1 MPPSLAAPVG
11 KRIRDLH
18 SLVLDSVVGLPEEE
32 VYRRRGRTAP
42 PMAFHIWHLARWTD
56 RLQARLPELTP
67 QLRERLGE
75 RREVWVAERVAV
87 RWGLEGPGLGFGSTG
102 TGMDHEAEVLLRL
115 PSLVELRE
123 YAVQAFDFAGRSVD
137 AVDDAQFVTPCADLL
152 HESDEPTSVGAL
164 LIRHLEHLSRHLGMI
179 EALRGLLGQPGSAT
193 I

>member
-1 MPPSLAAPVG
+1 MQPSLAAPVG
-11 KRIRDLH
+11 RRIRDLH
-18 SLVLDSVVGLPEEE
+18 SLVLDSVVGLPEDE
-32 VYRRRGRTAP
+32 VFRRRGRTSP

-75 RREVWVAERVAV
+75 RREVWVSERIAV
-87 RWGLEGPGLGFGSTG
+87 QWGLEGPGLGFGSTG

-115 PSLVELRE
+115 PSLMVLRE
-123 YAVQAFDFAGRSVD
+123 YAVQAFDFAGRSVE
-137 AVDDAQFVTPCADLL
+137 AVDDTQFVTPCADLL